1 MFRGEIMGKIVI
13 QVLGTILLFTS
24 LLAPAIIGGTIES
37 TYYIGT
43 KVVAIEGDE
52 VLIVDE
58 DGEEWVFCSDD
69 FSVGDKVK
77 VRFFTKGTDNT
88 RFDD

>member
-58 DGEEWVFCSDD
+58 DGEARNGYFVAMTSA
-69 FSVGDKVK
+69 
-77 VRFFTKGTDNT
+77 
-88 RFDD
+88 